1 MENQQ
6 REMNFFD
13 LCVIIGR
20 AIGRGCM
27 KVLRLLG
34 KMVRLTFRFWWIVL
48 PIFGLSIG
56 LGIYNTRSSK
66 INYKVGA
73 YVFLNGPSINQFEQA
88 FAPLRSRQLLDENDA
103 ITPYVKDKIVTDF
116 ATFRVIDAKAD
127 GVQDFVDFGGS
138 ILPTDTFC
146 VQMNDRLY
154 VQFLVRADEV
164 ESVPQIE
171 TAFLQFLN
179 CNAALQASY
188 QAFLPNNAEEMAFN
202 HTLPARMA
210 EMTEGY
216 TQYVRDF
223 LKRDKSSF
231 VLASDVRPRLFDKEI
246 DRMQKKI
253 QLGDYRTSLATA
265 PITLE
270 NHFAVNPEPLNGRRE
285 MLPRYIILGWILG
298 CIIAQ
303 LVDKR
308 KAVYAW
314 LKQK

>member
-27 KVLRLLG
+27 KVLRFLG

-48 PIFGLSIG
+48 PVLGLSIG

-66 INYKVGA
+66 INYRVGA

-88 FAPLRSRQLLDENDA
+88 FAPLRSCHLLNDNDA
-103 ITPYVKDKIVTDF
+103 ITPYVKDKIVTNF
-116 ATFRVIDAKAD
+116 STFRVIDAKAD
-127 GVQDFVDFGGS
+127 GIQDFVDFGGS
-138 ILPTDTFC
+138 ISPADTFC
-146 VQMNDRLY
+146 VQMDDRLY

-164 ESVPQIE
+164 EAVPQIE
-171 TAFLQFLN
+171 KAFLDYMKQDP
-179 CNAALQASY
+179 AMQMSHE
-188 QAFLPNNAEEMAFN
+188 AFLPNIVKDTAFN
-202 HTLPARMA
+202 HTLRGRMD
-210 EMTEGY
+210 EMMQGY

-231 VLASDVRPRLFDKEI
+231 VLASDVRPRMFEKEI
-246 DRMQKKI
+246 NQLQKKI
-253 QLGDYRTSLATA
+253 QLGDYRAKLATD
-265 PITLE
+265 PVTLE

-308 KAVYAW
+308 KTVYAW